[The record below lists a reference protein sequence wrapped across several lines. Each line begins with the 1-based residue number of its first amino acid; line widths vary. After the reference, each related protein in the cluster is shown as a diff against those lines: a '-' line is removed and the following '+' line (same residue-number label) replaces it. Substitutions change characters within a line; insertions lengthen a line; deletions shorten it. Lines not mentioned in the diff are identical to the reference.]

1 LHFNL
6 DLHPNCEL
14 KPKILPILKKSVC
27 INTITSN
34 VKTPVSGKNGQD
46 YDTWMGALAG
56 SPSGNMGMTM

>member
-1 LHFNL
+1 
-6 DLHPNCEL
+6 L